1 MTLAMATEKDILKII
16 KVEYH
21 GEFKRKLLDMRI
33 YKDAKLK
40 VVKNDISGP
49 LMVDVKGSRW
59 ILGRGQAQ
67 KNNGG
72 GIVTH
77 GTN

>member
-1 MTLAMATEKDILKII
+1 MMTLAMATEKDILKII

-21 GEFKRKLLDMRI
+21 GEFKRKLLDMGI

-67 KNNGG
+67 K
-72 GIVTH
+72 IMVEES
-77 GTN
+77 